1 MIHIHACIRLACLR
15 PRWRARRLPSMM
27 HSDPHPPLFYSPSQL
42 GTHGRGKKKREEMG
56 NLLRKMS
63 RKAPAADAK

>member
-1 MIHIHACIRLACLR
+1 
-15 PRWRARRLPSMM
+15 MM